1 MAIPLPPRNQRDK
14 ETPSLEDAV
23 QLTHRIRLLL
33 EDVRDQLFGGMAIK
47 KTKKL
52 GSGNRNEV
60 PLPLPSPK
68 KRNTQ
73 LTPWTLRKSRNA
85 RWQ

>member
-14 ETPSLEDAV
+14 ETPSLEDAI

-60 PLPLPSPK
+60 PLPLPTQ
-68 KRNTQ
+68 KRY
-73 LTPWTLRKSRNA
+73 A
-85 RWQ
+85 